1 MRWHYRPGHPKA
13 NERGFVAGPDLG
25 DDAEHYAR
33 NAPIMVDRFYEGVK
47 TIDGTVDLGSR
58 RKHRQYMKERGLAPG
73 SDYSPQWLENRRK
86 ELAREEA
93 KERRED
99 VARAVW
105 ENFEGVRK
113 R

>member
-1 MRWHYRPGHPKA
+1 
-13 NERGFVAGPDLG
+13 
-25 DDAEHYAR
+25 
-33 NAPIMVDRFYEGVK
+33 
-47 TIDGTVDLGSR
+47 
-58 RKHRQYMKERGLAPG
+58 MKERGLAPG

-105 ENFEGVRK
+105 ENFEGIRRK
-113 R
+113 PER